1 MIRNMNL
8 IRLLLLRSE
17 GDEEAK
23 KACEGF
29 TVEERAY
36 HVQLLIDAGL
46 VEGMAVRGANGEFTG
61 AAVSRLTWSGHD
73 FLDASRDNKT
83 WNRFLEMLK
92 DRGLSLTFDLTL
104 AWLKKELAAKAGLP
118 LD

>member
-1 MIRNMNL
+1 MSL

-17 GDEEAK
+17 GDEEAE

-29 TVEERAY
+29 TAEERAY

-46 VEGMAVRGANGEFTG
+46 VEGMAIRGANGEFTG
-61 AAVSRLTWSGHD
+61 AAVSRLTWAGHD
-73 FLDASRDNKT
+73 FLDAARDKKT
-83 WNRFLEMLK
+83 WNKFLEMLK
-92 DRGLSLTFDLTL
+92 EKSLSLTFDLTL
-104 AWLKKELAAKAGLP
+104 AWLKKELAAKAGLT

>member
-8 IRLLLLRSE
+8 IRLLLLRYE
-17 GDEEAK
+17 GDQEAGN
-23 KACEGF
+23 ACDNF

-46 VEGMAVRGANGEFTG
+46 VVGMTTTGASGEFTG
-61 AAVSRLTWSGHD
+61 AIVSRLTWTGHD
-73 FLDASRDNKT
+73 FLDASRDKKT
-83 WNRFLEMLK
+83 WNKFLEMLK
-92 DRGLSLTFDLTL
+92 DKGLSLTFDLTL
-104 AWLKKELAAKAGLP
+104 AWLKKELAAKAGLT

>member
-17 GDEEAK
+17 GDEEAE
-23 KACEGF
+23 KACESF

-36 HVQLLIDAGL
+36 HVQLLLDAGL
-46 VEGMAVRGANGEFTG
+46 VEGMAIRGASGEFTG
-61 AAVSRLTWSGHD
+61 AAISRLTWTGHD
-73 FLDASRDNKT
+73 FLDASRDDKT
-83 WNRFLEMLK
+83 WNKFLGIMK
-92 DRGLSLTFDLTL
+92 DKGLSLTFDLTL
-104 AWLKKELAAKAGLP
+104 AWLKKELATKAGLT